1 MSKVKFVN
9 RKSNAGFKLLRAQVV
24 GERASVA
31 LEYFR
36 KLCERIGGRVVSKS
50 DVVSCIKETE
60 AIGGLEGFVDEFHS
74 FVADWRRL
82 LDRPIEVVFENRL
95 LGGWS
100 EVASVTYD
108 PEDDEY
114 SVYVRLFSEY
124 GVEPQYVEDVRDEL
138 IERRERIP
146 HLGVDVKAE
155 GDVDQNPATDEFVGV
170 AEAWASLPMGS
181 VRSKHVAPELAE
193 LVRKAIDLADR
204 VSSEAQERLIIPY
217 REEEGW

>member
-9 RKSNAGFKLLRAQVV
+9 RKSNVGFKLLRSQVV
-24 GERASVA
+24 SGRSSVA
-31 LEYFR
+31 LKYFR
-36 KLCERIGGRVVSKS
+36 RICERVGGRVVSKT
-50 DVVSCIKETE
+50 DVVSCVKETDS
-60 AIGGLEGFVDEFHS
+60 IGELEGFVHEFHS

-82 LDRPIEVVFENRL
+82 LDRSVEVVYENRL

-100 EVASVTYD
+100 ETASVTYD

-114 SVYVRLFSEY
+114 SVYVKLFSEY

-138 IERRERIP
+138 IERREHVP

-155 GDVDQNPATDEFVGV
+155 GEVDQNPATDEFVGV
-170 AEAWASLPMGS
+170 AEAWASLPMGR

-204 VSSEAQERLIIPY
+204 VSSEAQEKLIIPY
-217 REEEGW
+217 REEEEW